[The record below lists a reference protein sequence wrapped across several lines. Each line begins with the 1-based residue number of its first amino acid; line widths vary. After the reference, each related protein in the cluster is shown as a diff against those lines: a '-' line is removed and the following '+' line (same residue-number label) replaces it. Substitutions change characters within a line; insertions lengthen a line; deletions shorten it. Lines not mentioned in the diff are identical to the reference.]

1 MVKLHVLR
9 NGSPIQFY
17 YLEVEKKE
25 KKAPDRCF
33 LRVPINQALNIN
45 DDIKV
50 RTDEATP
57 TYLFAGKI
65 YEVQATY
72 GVKEATAYSYGIK
85 ADEIRVFPAK
95 IYRNTSPE
103 SIARDLVTNFLG
115 MQWGSTWS
123 SGVTISSYEAMGTVG
138 ENIRKLA
145 RMAGADYW
153 VQTDSSGVTRFYF
166 QPASITNLGLT
177 FNVSGT
183 GANAILKE
191 YNPAGMEIINAVEV
205 YGKTKYV
212 TETYGYSSPL
222 LSWSLLN
229 FVKPCTSLSVTVR
242 GRPAMEGRDYV
253 YEPQDEYV
261 KLPCM
266 SFAYPIKGS
275 PNDPTTVMINYQ
287 IDATEMAYSENTSSI
302 NTYGKRM
309 KAYVYENAINQR
321 DLQSI
326 ADKIVNLYG
335 SPRRSMKLILPGIN
349 KNVRDGGYVRVTA
362 SHLGISNQVFVVRG
376 VKWTYPPGVTELELG
391 EFVPEIYDFEK
402 EYPTLV
408 ESAARSAIMINQK
421 NALYRLYMSGDGT
434 TYYPYSFKPSLGE
447 SLGSYARRTAY
458 SINPYV
464 WVSYDIILIGAYTR
478 TYTRVGVT
486 PVPVGNV
493 KQTVYSEPIW
503 HLARDY
509 LSNPAYLNA
518 NNNNQITIKMQVFY
532 EISYGGTRYLLA
544 PKPGDSNKYFEVTI
558 KNVKRILPSY
568 PGIMAQ
574 VMADVGQQGSAYI
587 YYYWGVAAFYSSV
600 DGSHIFNVGFEPV

>member
-1 MVKLHVLR
+1 
-9 NGSPIQFY
+9 
-17 YLEVEKKE
+17 
-25 KKAPDRCF
+25 CF
-33 LRVPINQALNIN
+33 LRVPINQALNVN

-50 RTDEATP
+50 RTDETTP

-65 YEVQATY
+65 YEVQASY

-95 IYRNTSPE
+95 IYKNTSPE

-115 MQWGSTWS
+115 IQWGSTWS

-191 YNPAGMEIINAVEV
+191 YNPAGMEIINSVEV
-205 YGKTKYV
+205 YGKTKNV
-212 TETYGYSSPL
+212 TETYGYASVLPV
-222 LSWSLLN
+222 WDRIY
-229 FVKPCTSLSVTVR
+229 FVKPCTSLSVTVK
-242 GRPAMEGRDYV
+242 GRPAMEGKDYV
-253 YEPQDEYV
+253 YDPQDELR

-266 SFAYPIKGS
+266 LFAYSIKGS
-275 PNDPTTVMINYQ
+275 TNNPTIVMINYQ
-287 IDATEMAYSENTSSI
+287 IDATEVAYSENTSSI

-321 DLQSI
+321 DLQNI

-335 SPRRSMKLILPGIN
+335 TPRRSMKIVIPGIN
-349 KNVRDGGYVRVTA
+349 KSVRDGGYVRVTA

-402 EYPTLV
+402 EYPTLA
-408 ESAARSAIMINQK
+408 ESATRSAIMINQK
-421 NALYRLYMSGDGT
+421 NVLYRLYMSGNGT
-434 TYYPYSFKPSLGE
+434 TDFPYTFKFSLGE
-447 SLGSYARRTAY
+447 AFGAYAQKAEY
-458 SINPYV
+458 SPNPYI
-464 WVSYDIILIGAYTR
+464 WISYNMTLIGAYTR
-478 TYTRVGVT
+478 TYTRIGVT
-486 PVPVGNV
+486 AVPVGNV
-493 KQTVYSEPIW
+493 KQTVYSEPIYS
-503 HLARDY
+503 LSNDY
-509 LSNPAYLNA
+509 YYNPAYLNA
-518 NNNNQITIKMQVFY
+518 DSNNQITIKMQVFY
-532 EISYGGTRYLLA
+532 ELSYGGTRYLLA
-544 PKPGDSNKYFEVTI
+544 PNPNDSNKYFEITI
-558 KNVKRILPSY
+558 TNVKRILPSI

-574 VMADVGQQGSAYI
+574 VMADIGQQGSNYL
-587 YYYWGVAAFYSSV
+587 YYYWGVSTDYSSV
-600 DGSHIFNVGFEPV
+600 DGSHIFNVGFEPA